1 MQFEIAKARIKSK
14 LINDLPSLEHFT
26 NGVDEI
32 SILKR
37 ELNKQRRIMPIRRLF
52 KAICIEELSE
62 AMFRVLQTCVGTT
75 REALCSETTR
85 VYGFNRAGQNISSA
99 MSNAVNALISTGRV
113 EEIEGK
119 LKIKGE

>member
-1 MQFEIAKARIKSK
+1 MFFICEATFQTLIVKNQKFQFQIDGYETIPVR
-14 LINDLPSLEHFT
+14 
-26 NGVDEI
+26 
-32 SILKR
+32 
-37 ELNKQRRIMPIRRLF
+37 MPNSRKIQH
-52 KAICIEELSE
+52 ICIEELSE